1 MVSDR
6 TELWR
11 LLLLDLLILPP
22 RRTQGGLFD
31 TVYEAV
37 VGAFVAPNPDLRS
50 EADRTPVRVAKRNE
64 VYYRKYPADIQRVSQ
79 DPCQAEHEQTFK

>member
-1 MVSDR
+1 LTYLSFHPEGLKEVFL
-6 TELWR
+6 T
-11 LLLLDLLILPP
+11 
-22 RRTQGGLFD
+22 GGLAPLVEGPD